1 MSTALYIGKAIDAY
15 IVVLN
20 FVTMILAYA
29 FRTLITILQYFTKD
43 PKIIYATMDNTDIT
57 WCLRA
62 FYYTSNIL
70 SCGSLEIWL
79 EKFELTIMPILI
91 YTRKGTKIILDTKN
105 ETANSV
111 ELEFGDIGNI
121 LD

>member
-1 MSTALYIGKAIDAY
+1 MSTALYIGKAIDTY

-29 FRTLITILQYFTKD
+29 FRTLITLLQYFTKD

-79 EKFELTIMPILI
+79 EKFGLTIMPILI